1 MLKTK
6 SNPVERVPIDAKLKR
21 LLFYYAASAFCATV
35 LISGSILTET
45 YVTSLSDTL
54 NKFQTLKINSIKMK
68 EASKHM
74 DETLVNI
81 KSIFPSY
88 DKAESMESSILTTV
102 DSIKSHMK
110 GVDITVANF
119 EKKGDEV
126 ALPVTLT
133 GQIRDYTAFINNIN
147 YLQSLTLPLYYIDS
161 LSITDQSDG
170 KNAVIKFDI
179 QGTLKMQ
186 SVNMGSGS

>member
-1 MLKTK
+1 MSRPIVLLAGLFVFFMLRNANAQDLNTA
-6 SNPVERVPIDAKLKR
+6 IQ
-21 LLFYYAASAFCATV
+21 
-35 LISGSILTET
+35 LTRSE
-45 YVTSLSDTL
+45 
-54 NKFQTLKINSIKMK
+54 
-68 EASKHM
+68 
-74 DETLVNI
+74 
-81 KSIFPSY
+81 SY
-88 DKAESMESSILTTV
+88 DKAEAMESAILTTV

-133 GQIRDYTAFINNIN
+133 GQIRDYTVFINNIN

-161 LSITDQSDG
+161 LSITDQSDE
-170 KNAVIKFDI
+170 KKAVIKFDI

>member
-1 MLKTK
+1 MLKIK
-6 SNPVERVPIDAKLKR
+6 SNIVERIHMDAKLKR
-21 LLFYYAASAFCATV
+21 LLLYYAVSAFCATV

-45 YVTSLSDTL
+45 YVASLSDTL
-54 NKFQTLKINSIKMK
+54 NKFQTLKINGVKMK

-74 DETLVNI
+74 DETLVNVR
-81 KSIFPSY
+81 SIFPSY
-88 DKAESMESSILTTV
+88 DKTEALEGSILTTV

-119 EKKGDEV
+119 EKKGDEI
-126 ALPVTLT
+126 ALPVTIA
-133 GQIRDYTAFINNIN
+133 GQIRDYTVFINNIN
-147 YLQSLTLPLYYIDS
+147 YLQSLTLPLFYIDS
-161 LSITDQSDG
+161 LSISHQSDE

-179 QGTLKMQ
+179 KGTLKMQ